1 MPTSEHDSL
10 LRYILKLI
18 RFGGVRWNRTADHNE
33 TFTTAKKSLLVATVW
48 EDGVRRYF
56 RLESPDGQAQLLVTS
71 ADSEVVDALFSEA
84 KSKAFNL
91 YGAIAQLRRL
101 DS

>member
-1 MPTSEHDSL
+1 MLTSQHDSL
-10 LRYILKLI
+10 LKYILKLI
-18 RFGGVRWNRTADHNE
+18 RFGVVGWNRTADHNE
-33 TFTTAKKSLLVATVW
+33 TFTTARKGLFVATVW
-48 EDGVRRYF
+48 EDSVGRHF

-91 YGAIAQLRRL
+91 YGAIAQIGRF